1 MFSKH
6 RVQLTV
12 ETLEERAVPSA
23 TTGRAV
29 HVSVQG
35 GAMIIT
41 GTGNDDLVQVL
52 DAKNAKGEAVYR
64 VKQTWGGH
72 DYVIADV
79 PQTKVTE
86 RIEFNAGAGND
97 YFKFTTKGKD
107 LDLVADMGAGNDI
120 AWGWTGN
127 DTFIGGSGND
137 YLYGMG
143 GNDLLM
149 GGADNDKL
157 YGGNGNDFLVGGF
170 GADELFGQSD
180 ADVLIGGEWFSNT
193 AGRDG
198 AFDRLDGGGGRD
210 RVYVPLKLVGN
221 KVVAED
227 LIGTSERYT
236 DIVPTIDHLYQEGN
250 DLVSFIDR
258 NGRWTHEWFDDRGDV
273 IDQTGFGN

>member
-1 MFSKH
+1 MSSKN
-6 RVQLTV
+6 RVHLTV
-12 ETLEERAVPSA
+12 EALEERAVPSA

-29 HVSVQG
+29 QVSVQG
-35 GAMIIT
+35 GALVIK

-52 DAKNAKGEAVYR
+52 DAKNARGQEVYR

-86 RIEFNAGAGND
+86 RIQFDAGAGND

-120 AWGWTGN
+120 AWGWTGK
-127 DTFIGGSGND
+127 DSFFGGAGND
-137 YLYGMG
+137 CLYGMG
-143 GNDLLM
+143 GNDLLF
-149 GGADNDKL
+149 GGANNDKL
-157 YGGNGNDFLVGGF
+157 YGGNGDDFLVGGT

-180 ADVLIGGEWFSNT
+180 SDVLFGGEWFGNT

-198 AFDRLDGGGGRD
+198 VLDRLDGGGGID
-210 RVYVPLKLVGN
+210 RVYVPLKFVGK

-236 DIVPTIDHLYQEGN
+236 EIVPTIDFLYQEGN

-258 NGRWTHEWFDDRGDV
+258 NLRWTHEDFDDRADV
-273 IDQTGFGN
+273 IEQVSPR